1 MPRSANREP
10 YPPRRVSP
18 RVWQWGALGMALV
31 IAYCIGPLIA
41 RHVSLASVHDN
52 LAAITR
58 DWILVAILAV
68 IGLVGQQRSAEFF
81 GLRVPLWRDFA
92 AMLGVFVATAA
103 LVVLVSGIPAVQVAL
118 RRISNPDFM
127 RVPFDVR
134 LALVL
139 TAGICE
145 EFIFRGFV
153 IEQIAEWT
161 GSLSLGAGISLL
173 LFVVPHAW
181 LYGFTAG
188 LAIPALLGASLTLLY
203 VWRRNLPVCM
213 LMHAM
218 MDGYSL
224 LLVPALMRAHA
235 T

>member
-1 MPRSANREP
+1 MPPGATREP
-10 YPPRRVSP
+10 YPSRRAS
-18 RVWQWGALGMALV
+18 RRAWLWGSLGMALV
-31 IAYCIGPLIA
+31 VAYCIGPLVQP
-41 RHVSLASVHDN
+41 HVSLASVHDN
-52 LAAITR
+52 LSAITR
-58 DWILVAILAV
+58 DWILVAILAA
-68 IGLVGQQRSAEFF
+68 IGFVGQKRSAEFF
-81 GLRVPLWRDFA
+81 GLRVPGWRDVI
-92 AMLGVFVATAA
+92 AMLGVFVASA
-103 LVVLVSGIPAVQVAL
+103 VIGVLVTDIAVVHAAL
-118 RRISNPDFM
+118 RRISSPDFM
-127 RVPFDVR
+127 KVPFDVR

-153 IEQIAEWT
+153 IEQIGEWT

-173 LFVVPHAW
+173 FFVVPHAW

-188 LAIPALLGASLTLLY
+188 LAIPAVLGASLTLLY
-203 VWRRNLPVCM
+203 LWRRNLPVCM

-224 LLVPALMRAHA
+224 LLVPALMRAHG